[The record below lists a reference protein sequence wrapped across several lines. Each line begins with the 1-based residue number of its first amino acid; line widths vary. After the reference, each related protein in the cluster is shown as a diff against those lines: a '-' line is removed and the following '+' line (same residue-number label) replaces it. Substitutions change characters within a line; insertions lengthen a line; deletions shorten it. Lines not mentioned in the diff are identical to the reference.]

1 MTPLIQADNIS
12 KSYGSLQIFT
22 GISLVINRDDKT
34 ALVARNGEGK
44 TTLLNIL
51 SGKDTADSG
60 GITRVRDLKTG
71 YLEQE
76 PVLDDTLTVLEQ
88 VFASSG
94 EIVDTIRQYEEAVA
108 RGDRKSLDELETRM
122 DALQAWDRETRARQI
137 LTSLGITGFDRQVG
151 LLSGGQ
157 RKRVALARVLIEEPE
172 LLILDEPTNHLDLD
186 VIEWLENHLNRSG
199 ITILMVTHDR
209 YFLDRVCNQIIELDN
224 NEIYRYSGNYSY
236 FVEKRAER
244 LENMR
249 AATDKA
255 RNLLRKELDW
265 MRRMP
270 KARTT
275 KSKSR
280 IDNFYDLKEKATPGQ
295 DAGNVRIKAGTARL
309 GNKILELRNI
319 SKSFDNQT
327 VIGDFSYIFS
337 RFEKIGI
344 IGKNGTGKSTFLN
357 IVTGRL
363 RPDTGN
369 IDTGQT
375 IKFGYFRQEGI
386 SFNEKQRVI
395 EAVQEIAEIVRM
407 SDGSALS
414 SSQFLNHFLFP
425 PSRQHDYIEKL
436 SGGEKRRLY
445 LVTVLMQNPNF
456 LILDEPTNDL
466 DIETLNVLE
475 DYLATAGICLLVVS
489 HDRFFLDKISDHIF
503 VFEGG
508 GVIRDFP
515 GNYTQFREQ
524 LSREEKARSA
534 SGAGKKDAGFSRK
547 GNQQAGN
554 EFARKGQQDGS
565 DFPRKGKQQSE
576 AGNSVQEAQ
585 NSGKGQTGERQKLS
599 FKEKRELEQLEK
611 DMELL
616 EKEKASLEDALSGGN
631 LAMEQIQEFSLRHA
645 EVTGELDVKS
655 DRWLELSERSG

>member
-1 MTPLIQADNIS
+1 MTPLIQAENIS

-22 GISLVINRDDKT
+22 GISLVINKDDKT

-71 YLEQE
+71 YLEQD
-76 PVLDDTLTVLEQ
+76 PVLDDSLSVLQQ

-94 EIVDTIRQYEEAVA
+94 EIVDTIREYEKAVA
-108 RGDRKSLDELETRM
+108 GDDRERLDELTSRM
-122 DALQAWDRETRARQI
+122 DALQAWDRETSARQI
-137 LTSLGITGFDRQVG
+137 LTDLDITEFDKAVG
-151 LLSGGQ
+151 QLSGGQ

-186 VIEWLENHLNRSG
+186 VTEWLENYLKRASL
-199 ITILMVTHDR
+199 TILMVTHDR

-236 FVEKRAER
+236 YVEKRAER
-244 LENMR
+244 LENMQ

-280 IDNFYDLKEKATPGQ
+280 IDSFYDLEEKAAGTQ
-295 DAGNVRIKAGTARL
+295 DAGNIKIRAGTARL

-319 SKSFDNQT
+319 SKSFDNQK
-327 VIGDFSYIFS
+327 VIDDFSYVFS
-337 RFEKIGI
+337 RFEKVGI

-357 IVTGRL
+357 LVTGRL
-363 RPDTGN
+363 KPDTGS

-375 IKFGYFRQEGI
+375 IRFGYFRQEGI
-386 SFNEKQRVI
+386 RFNEKQRVI
-395 EAVQEIAEIVRM
+395 EAVQEIAEVVKM
-407 SDGSALS
+407 SDGATLS

-425 PSRQHDYIEKL
+425 PKRQHDYIEKL

-508 GVIRDFP
+508 GGIRDFP
-515 GNYTQFREQ
+515 GNYSRFREH
-524 LSREEKARSA
+524 LKREEKEKAKRLAATAKQSA
-534 SGAGKKDAGFSRK
+534 V
-547 GNQQAGN
+547 
-554 EFARKGQQDGS
+554 
-565 DFPRKGKQQSE
+565 FPRKGNLLPKPGSFPKESQHSD
-576 AGNSVQEAQ
+576 AGSPRKGDQPSSAPAAEK
-585 NSGKGQTGERQKLS
+585 GKKPAGQKQKLS
-599 FKEKRELEQLEK
+599 FREKRELEQLEK
-611 DMELL
+611 EIELL
-616 EKEKASLEDALSGGN
+616 EKEKASLEEALSGGD
-631 LAMEQIQEFSLRHA
+631 LTVEQIREFSERHSA
-645 EVTGELDVKS
+645 ITGELDTKS
-655 DRWLELSERSG
+655 DRWLELSERPG

>member
-1 MTPLIQADNIS
+1 MTPLLQADNIS

-60 GITRVRDLKTG
+60 GITKVRDLKTG
-71 YLEQE
+71 YLEQD
-76 PVLDDTLTVLEQ
+76 PVMDDTLTVIEQ

-94 EIVDTIRQYEEAVA
+94 EIVNTIREYEEAVT
-108 RGDRKSLDELETRM
+108 RGDRKRLDELASRM

-137 LTSLGITGFDRQVG
+137 LTSLGITEFDRPVG
-151 LLSGGQ
+151 QLSGGQ
-157 RKRVALARVLIEEPE
+157 KKRVALARVLIEEPE

-186 VIEWLENHLNRSG
+186 VIEWLENYLSRSG
-199 ITILMVTHDR
+199 LTILMVTHDR

-236 FVEKRAER
+236 YVEKRAER
-244 LENMR
+244 LENMQ

-280 IDNFYDLKEKATPGQ
+280 IDSFYDLEEKAAGTQ
-295 DAGNVRIKAGTARL
+295 DAGNIRIRAGTARL

-319 SKSFDNQT
+319 SKSFDNLK
-327 VIGDFSYIFS
+327 VIDDFSYVFS
-337 RFEKIGI
+337 RFEKVGMIGR
-344 IGKNGTGKSTFLN
+344 NGTGKSTFLN

-363 RPDTGN
+363 RPDAGS

-375 IKFGYFRQEGI
+375 IRFGYFRQEGI

-395 EAVQEIAEIVRM
+395 EAVQEIAEIVKM
-407 SDGSALS
+407 NDGSTLS

-425 PSRQHDYIEKL
+425 PARQRDYIEKL

-508 GVIRDFP
+508 GVVRDFP
-515 GNYTQFREQ
+515 GNYSQFREH
-524 LSREEKARSA
+524 LLREEKAKAA
-534 SGAGKKDAGFSRK
+534 SGAAKKDPG
-547 GNQQAGN
+547 
-554 EFARKGQQDGS
+554 
-565 DFPRKGKQQSE
+565 FPRKGKQQSV
-576 AGNSVQEAQ
+576 AGTSVSETPQQ
-585 NSGKGQTGERQKLS
+585 VSSGKGQDGDRQKLS

-611 DMELL
+611 EIELL
-616 EKEKASLEDALSGGN
+616 EKEKASLEEALSGGD
-631 LAMEQIQEFSLRHA
+631 LTVEKIQEFSQRHSVIA
-645 EVTGELDVKS
+645 GELDTKS
-655 DRWLELSERSG
+655 DRWLELSERGS